1 MRKPL
6 LGISLVL
13 GLGLLLA
20 TTTGPQQPKQ
30 DRYVVVTSKPIVHG
44 SWRADTSY
52 VETPRLTEMF
62 DQLAKDGL
70 VPLFTQISTE
80 VGNPQAV
87 PQDRLIVVCRR
98 N

>member
-1 MRKPL
+1 MRRTL
-6 LGISLVL
+6 LGISLIL

-20 TTTGPQQPKQ
+20 NTTAPQAQKQ
-30 DRYVVVTSKPIVHG
+30 DPYVVVMSTPIVHG

-52 VETPRLTEMF
+52 VENPRLTEMF
-62 DQLAKDGL
+62 NQLAKDGL

-80 VGNPQAV
+80 IGNPQAV
-87 PQDRLIVVCRR
+87 PQDRLVVVCRR

>member
-1 MRKPL
+1 MRRTL

-20 TTTGPQQPKQ
+20 NTNHPQDPKQ
-30 DRYVVVTSKPIVHG
+30 SPYVVVTSKPIVHG
-44 SWRADTSY
+44 SWRADSSY
-52 VETPRLTEMF
+52 DENPRLTEMF
-62 DQLAKDGL
+62 NQLAKDGL

-80 VGNPQAV
+80 VGNPQAMS
-87 PQDRLIVVCRR
+87 QDRLIVVCRR

>member
-1 MRKPL
+1 MRRTL
-6 LGISLVL
+6 LGISLIL

-20 TTTGPQQPKQ
+20 TTTGPQNPKQ
-30 DRYVVVTSKPIVHG
+30 DGYVVVMSKPIVHG

-52 VETPRLTEMF
+52 VENPRLTEMF
-62 DQLAKDGL
+62 NQ
-70 VPLFTQISTE
+70 QISTE
-80 VGNPQAV
+80 LGNPQAL

>member
-1 MRKPL
+1 MRRTV
-6 LGISLVL
+6 LGISLIL

-20 TTTGPQQPKQ
+20 NTTAPQAQKQ
-30 DRYVVVTSKPIVHG
+30 DPYVVVMSKPIVHG

-52 VETPRLTEMF
+52 VENPRLTEMF
-62 DQLAKDGL
+62 NQLAKDGL

-80 VGNPQAV
+80 IGNPQAV
-87 PQDRLIVVCRR
+87 PQDRLVVVFRR